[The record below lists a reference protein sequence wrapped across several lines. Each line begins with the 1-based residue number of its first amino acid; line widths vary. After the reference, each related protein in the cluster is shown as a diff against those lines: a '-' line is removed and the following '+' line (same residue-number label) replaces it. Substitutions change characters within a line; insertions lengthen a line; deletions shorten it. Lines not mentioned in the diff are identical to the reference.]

1 MKKHVIAIV
10 TGPSAVGKTT
20 IAKEV
25 LRQLPN
31 FKSTVTY
38 TTRDK
43 RDWAAEDKV
52 INYVSKTKF
61 QELIQKGQ
69 LIEWAEVYGN
79 FYGTGKIELLETLE
93 EFNTLLNIDVQGALN
108 IKKNFPNCVTL
119 FIKPD
124 NMDDLKKR
132 IDTRPLPKAIKAKR
146 WVAAKWEV
154 EQADKFDHQIIN
166 YNNQIEKTVAEILK
180 ILTKY

>member
-1 MKKHVIAIV
+1 MKKHIIAIV

-25 LRQLPN
+25 LRRLPN

-43 RDWAAEDKV
+43 RDWSAEDKV
-52 INYVSKTKF
+52 INYVSKENF

-93 EFNTLLNIDVQGALN
+93 EANVLLNIDVQGALN
-108 IKKNFPNCVTL
+108 IKKNFVNCLTF

-124 NMDDLKKR
+124 NMTDLKNR
-132 IDTRPLPKAIKAKR
+132 IDTRPLSEDIKTKR
-146 WVAAKWEV
+146 WEAAKLEIT
-154 EQADKFDHQIIN
+154 QANKFDYQIIN
-166 YNNQIEKTVAEILK
+166 YNNQLEKTIYEITK
-180 ILTKY
+180 ILEKY